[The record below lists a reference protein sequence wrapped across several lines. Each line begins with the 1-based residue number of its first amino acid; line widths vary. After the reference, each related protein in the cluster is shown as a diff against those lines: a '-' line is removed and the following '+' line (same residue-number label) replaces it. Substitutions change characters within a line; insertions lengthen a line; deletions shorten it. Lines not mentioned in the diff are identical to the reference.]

1 MQQNALAALSLAL
14 VLGSASSALA
24 QGGDLG
30 GVTMRVL
37 DDVSDIDAVVLEIG
51 DERGA
56 AEDGAADEG
65 PDVERDG
72 GAAGEA
78 ARERGGLDDI
88 EDAEDDEHAEGEIED
103 NDVLPEPEE
112 APVEPVVE

>member
-1 MQQNALAALSLAL
+1 MQRTTLAALALAL
-14 VLGSASSALA
+14 TLGGASCAFA
-24 QGGDLG
+24 QGGDLA

-65 PDVERDG
+65 PDAEGDG
-72 GAAGEA
+72 GAGEA

-88 EDAEDDEHAEGEIED
+88 EDAEDDEHGEGELED
-103 NDVLPEPEE
+103 NDVLPEPEVPE
-112 APVEPVVE
+112 EPVVE

>member
-1 MQQNALAALSLAL
+1 MQRTTLSAFALALI
-14 VLGSASSALA
+14 LGGASCAFA

-37 DDVSDIDAVVLEIG
+37 DDVSDIEAVVLEIG
-51 DERGA
+51 DERGEG
-56 AEDGAADEG
+56 EDGAADES
-65 PDVERDG
+65 PDAEGDG

-88 EDAEDDEHAEGEIED
+88 EDAEDEEHGEGELED
-103 NDVLPEPEE
+103 NDVEPT
-112 APVEPVVE
+112 P